1 MILLYDLYND
11 DCLKIMPTL
20 KPHSVDMIL
29 CDLPYGTT
37 NNSWDTVIPFDEL
50 WTQYKRLITD
60 TGCIALFAQ
69 APFDKQL
76 ACTNLKLFKYEWIW
90 VKSKATGFANCK
102 HAPMKAHEQIL
113 IFSKSAAAPCQD
125 ENKCMVFN
133 PQMVEG
139 TPYRSVS
146 KPTTKNYSKMQSFV
160 TESDG
165 DRYPRDILY
174 FNHDT
179 PSVHPTQKP
188 VALCEY
194 IIKTYTNEG
203 MTVLDN
209 CMGSG
214 STGVASVKLDRDF
227 IGIEINKGYFDIAKK
242 RIEEVENSADL
253 LDFNDY
259 V

>member
-69 APFDKQL
+69 APFDKVL
-76 ACTNLKLFKYEWIW
+76 ACSNLEMFKYEWIW
-90 VKSKATGFANCK
+90 QKTMATGFANSK
-102 HAPMKAHEQIL
+102 HAPMKGHEQIL
-113 IFSKSAAAPCQD
+113 IFSKGVAAPSSRD
-125 ENKCMVFN
+125 NRYMTYN
-133 PQMVEG
+133 PQMTEG
-139 TPYRSVS
+139 SFYKTKS
-146 KPTTKNYSKMQSFV
+146 KPTSSNYGVNKSFV
-160 TESDG
+160 SESSE
-165 DRYPRDILY
+165 RYPVDIIE
-174 FNHDT
+174 FQHDR

-194 IIKTYTNEG
+194 LIKTYTNEG
-203 MTVLDN
+203 MVVLDN

-214 STGVASVKLDRDF
+214 STGVASVRLNRDF
-227 IGIEINKGYFDIAKK
+227 IGIEKEKKYFDIAKK
-242 RIEEVENSADL
+242 RIQDIENGADL
-253 LDFNDY
+253 LDFNACY
-259 V
+259 